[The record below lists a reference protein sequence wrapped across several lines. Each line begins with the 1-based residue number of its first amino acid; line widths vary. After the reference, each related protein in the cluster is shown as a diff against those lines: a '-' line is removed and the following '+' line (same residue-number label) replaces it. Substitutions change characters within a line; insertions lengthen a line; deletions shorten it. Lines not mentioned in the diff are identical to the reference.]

1 MKTARKDL
9 LKIIAV
15 GAAGIIAGTSVTAAT
30 IGATKKKDDVKD
42 TETTVSESTSAKDTK
57 TAKDETVYVIAN
69 ADGSV
74 KKIIV
79 SDWIKNSL
87 NEKNLKDKSELKD
100 IKNVKGDE
108 SYVMDSDNMRVWNAD
123 GADIYYQGTISK
135 ELPVD
140 LKVSYKLDGKAVSAD
155 EIAGKSGK
163 ATIRFDYVN
172 KQYSEVTIDGKTEKI
187 YVPFV
192 MLTGLMLDNDVFTN
206 VEVSNG
212 KLINDGDRTVVAGF
226 ALPGL
231 KENLAL
237 DSSKIEIPDYVEVTA
252 DVKNFSL
259 TTTLTLAT
267 NSLFNEFDTSKLNTA
282 DDLQAQLNELTSG
295 MSKLIDGSSEL
306 YGGLTTLLSKSKEL
320 AAGVDK
326 LASGTN
332 ELASGTA
339 ALNAG
344 LNTLVSKNGDLTA
357 GAAKVFD
364 TLLATVT
371 TQFKDNGITVS
382 LTKENYKSELNSLLS
397 NPTDAQKA
405 ELIAVANSTVEAK
418 LKGNNV
424 PEAYYKAVKVM
435 LAEKL
440 AAGKTL
446 EAAMAE
452 IAPVLTNAAEVKK
465 ALADDTLNPNEALIN
480 GLIQMGVPESQA
492 GMIAKISLYLTV
504 KNNQPLTS
512 VTSNVTT
519 AIAMATD
526 AQTVSAAMNDS
537 AADAKINALCL
548 KLALSTLKPSVETA
562 VTSLDSYNE
571 FYQGIL
577 AYTAGVKS
585 ASDGSAKVNAG
596 AAELKSGAEQLK
608 AGTEQLVPGVEQ
620 LADGSKQ
627 LADGIKELNEKG
639 ISKITGLAGKD
650 LQNLVDRVKA
660 TVEVSKSYKS
670 FAGISDEA
678 DGSVKF
684 IYKTDEKTACE
695 NFRKPFFSNL
705 ITVF

>member
-405 ELIAVANSTVEAK
+405 ELIAVANSTIEAK
-418 LKGNNV
+418 LKENNV
-424 PEAYYKAVKVM
+424 PERYYKAVKVM

-452 IAPVLTNAAEVKK
+452 IAPVLKNAAVVDEVS
-465 ALADDTLNPNEALIN
+465 ANTAITVNADVYARLTAGGVPAEQA
-480 GLIQMGVPESQA
+480 GLIAKLCTYLSSQN
-492 GMIAKISLYLTV
+492 G
-504 KNNQPLTS
+504 QPA
-512 VTSNVTT
+512 VSNIT
-519 AIAMATD
+519 AATAMATD
-526 AQTVSAAMNDS
+526 AQTVLGAMNDS

-596 AAELKSGAEQLK
+596 AAELKNGAEQLK

-678 DGSVKF
+678 DGNVKF
-684 IYKTDEKTACE
+684 IYKTDEVKG
-695 NFRKPFFSNL
+695 K
-705 ITVF
+705 